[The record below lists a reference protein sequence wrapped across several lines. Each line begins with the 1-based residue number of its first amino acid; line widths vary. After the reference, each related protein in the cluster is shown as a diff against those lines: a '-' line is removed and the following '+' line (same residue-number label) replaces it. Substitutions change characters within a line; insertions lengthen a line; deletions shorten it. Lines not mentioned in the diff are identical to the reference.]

1 VHGTTEQVWRIVGAP
16 LAVAVTAALV
26 LPPVVG
32 PYWLQVFTAAVV
44 YAVVALG
51 LGILYGRV
59 GLISMGQIAILAI
72 GGWTALRLDQ
82 AFALPFP
89 LLLLAVGL
97 VTAVVGVLIGLPA
110 LRLSGLHL
118 ALVTLM
124 LAAALAIVL
133 TNAGFPN
140 GGGGLLGH
148 DPLKPGNVA
157 LPRPGWAT
165 TDGAYFRLTV
175 LVCGL
180 MFALALAHLH
190 GRPGRAW
197 AAIRQSEFA
206 ARAAGINVTL
216 YKLVAF
222 ALACFMTGVAG
233 GLLAAS
239 SGGLSVYQFA
249 AQESI
254 SLLAVVLMAGMGS
267 PWGAVL
273 AGVLMKVMP
282 AVFDGF
288 GVSSNLLLVIF
299 GLGLVQTLVTSPGGI
314 VGQLGH
320 DLGRLRRTLRARR
333 AGAPAPGEPEP
344 PDAVPAAR
352 PGTSPPVRSPDDGH
366 PAAGAAPSFTS
377 SRREG
382 R

>member
-1 VHGTTEQVWRIVGAP
+1 MHRTPEKLWRILGAP
-16 LAVAVTAALV
+16 LAVAAAAALV
-26 LPPVVG
+26 LPLVVG
-32 PYWLQVFTAAVV
+32 AYWLQAFTAAVV

-51 LGILYGRV
+51 LGILQGRV
-59 GLISMGQIAILAI
+59 GLVSMGQIAILAI
-72 GGWTALRLDQ
+72 GGWTALRLEQ
-82 AFALPFP
+82 AFGLPLP
-89 LLLLAVGL
+89 LLLVAVGL

-118 ALVTLM
+118 ALMTLM

-148 DPLKPGNVA
+148 DPLLPGNVA
-157 LPRPGWAT
+157 LPRPSWAT
-165 TDGAYFRLTV
+165 TDEAYFRLTV
-175 LVCGL
+175 LVCAL
-180 MFALALAHLH
+180 LFALALAHLH

-206 ARAAGINVTL
+206 ARSAGINVTF

-233 GLLAAS
+233 GLLAGS

-249 AQESI
+249 PQESI

-282 AVFDGF
+282 AVTDLF
-288 GVSSNLLLVIF
+288 GVSSSLLLVLF
-299 GLGLVQTLVTSPGGI
+299 GLGLVHTLVTSPGGI
-314 VGQLGH
+314 VGQLGP
-320 DLGRLRRTLRARR
+320 DLSRLGRRLRPRP
-333 AGAPAPGEPEP
+333 AGAPAPVAPGTP
-344 PDAVPAAR
+344 PDTPPAVRGPDEGN
-352 PGTSPPVRSPDDGH
+352 PG
-366 PAAGAAPSFTS
+366 AGAAPSFIS
-377 SRREG
+377 ARREG